1 MSINYNAS
9 LLSYFLCSWAGIDLY
24 RRIVGIETDVPFQ
37 NIFKDRIENMDIR
50 VSEKLN
56 FALIIKKPED
66 HMYLTFFFSFF
77 LFP

>member
-1 MSINYNAS
+1 MSINYKAS

-56 FALIIKKPED
+56 FALIIRKLED